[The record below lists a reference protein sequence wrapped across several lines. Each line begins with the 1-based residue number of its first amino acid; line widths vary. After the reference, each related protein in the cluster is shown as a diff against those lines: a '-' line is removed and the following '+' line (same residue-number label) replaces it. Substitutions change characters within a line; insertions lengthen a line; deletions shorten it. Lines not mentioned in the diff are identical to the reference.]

1 MTLEVIKDHGLEIK
15 KSDVH
20 TYGEVHV
27 NVPLSNISIAYI
39 QDQSKFVATSTFPE
53 IPVTNQANSYY
64 TYNIGQF
71 STDEV
76 QERAPNTQTQ
86 GITLRPSTDSYNC
99 RVYGLHIDIP
109 DEIRMNSDSQV
120 NLDRAVTIA
129 LTERAMLQKERHW
142 ITNFF
147 GDGLWTGITDKAPTW
162 GASTANPIKDVRD
175 YSREMLKATGYR
187 PNMIVIAPELLDFLL
202 EHAQVLGRFDRGQT
216 PGGPA
221 RAGVEQLASLFNVD
235 RVMPLEAIYNKAA
248 DPDTD
253 DMDFTVGDVSTDMLM
268 LYTPASPGMMT
279 PSAGYTFNWTRY
291 TRAND
296 RGIRVRK
303 FRMEAQQADR
313 VEILMS
319 YDMKKTGNSLGLF
332 VKNATAT

>member
-39 QDQSKFVATSTFPE
+39 QDQSKFVASSVFPQ
-53 IPVTNQANSYY
+53 IAVTNQANSYY
-64 TYNIGQF
+64 TYNVGQF

-76 QERAPNTQTQ
+76 QERAPNTETQ

-147 GDGLWTGITDKAPTW
+147 GDGLWTGIADKDVNWT
-162 GASTANPIKDVRD
+162 ASTATPIKDARD
-175 YSREMLKATGYR
+175 FSREMLQKTGYR
-187 PNMIVIAPELLDFLL
+187 PNMAVIAPRLLDFLL
-202 EHAQVLGRFDRGQT
+202 EAPTIIGRFDRGQT

-235 RVMPLEAIYNKAA
+235 RVMPLEAIYNKSA

-253 DMDFTVGDVSTDMLM
+253 DMDFTVTGTDADMLF
-268 LYTPASPGMMT
+268 LYVPPSSPGMMT

-303 FRMEAQQADR
+303 FRMEVSTSR
-313 VEILMS
+313 S
-319 YDMKKTGNSLGLF
+319 S
-332 VKNATAT
+332 

>member
-39 QDQSKFVATSTFPE
+39 QDQSKFVAPQVFPQ

-147 GDGLWTGITDKAPTW
+147 GDGKWDGFSEPEPSW
-162 GASTANPIKDVRD
+162 ESSTANPVKDMRD
-175 YSREMLKATGYR
+175 YSRMMLKATGYR
-187 PNMIVIAPELLDFLL
+187 PNMGIIAPELLDALL
-202 EHAQVLGRFDRGQT
+202 EHTNIIGRFDRGQT

-221 RAGVEQLASLFNVD
+221 RAGVDQLASLFNLD
-235 RVMPLEAIYNKAA
+235 RVMPLEAIYNK
-248 DPDTD
+248 DPDPDSD
-253 DMDFTVGDVSTDMLM
+253 DMDFTVGAFDEDMLL
-268 LYTPASPGMMT
+268 LYVPPSPGMMT

-319 YDMKKTGNSLGLF
+319 YDMKKTGNSLGLYI
-332 VKNATAT
+332 KNALT